1 MAIDKNKL
9 SSIINNARTL
19 CSPEGDRKINMVK
32 TSNKSTLDAEP
43 IYESNDMGISYDKA
57 VNSKMPEFIKNSM
70 LNERIEMP
78 GSSVSI
84 LDELNVPAYTK
95 PMTNVNVLK
104 ENTTQ
109 VNSNVDYSIIKAIVN
124 ECLREYFNNKQS
136 INESTTLQTIGL
148 QNGNISLVDNK
159 GNVYKA
165 KLVKIGNTNEK

>member
-1 MAIDKNKL
+1 
-9 SSIINNARTL
+9 
-19 CSPEGDRKINMVK
+19 
-32 TSNKSTLDAEP
+32 
-43 IYESNDMGISYDKA
+43 
-57 VNSKMPEFIKNSM
+57 
-70 LNERIEMP
+70 
-78 GSSVSI
+78 